1 MFIFA
6 IYLRANF
13 NEKMKNEPL
22 IYGNNT
28 MQINGKFLYFKEL
41 QENPKLLPNLNPLKL
56 VDIQSSLI
64 KKDLSK
70 TDTYHR
76 FKGDLKISGVA

>member
-1 MFIFA
+1 MNKYNLKYLFLLFIFA

-41 QENPKLLPNLNPLKL
+41 
-56 VDIQSSLI
+56 
-64 KKDLSK
+64 
-70 TDTYHR
+70 
-76 FKGDLKISGVA
+76 